1 VGLSGSYV
9 GRKVDVNLS
18 QIELTSSVI
27 YEHIGS
33 LMAFVFVFGIC
44 PMP

>member
-1 VGLSGSYV
+1 MGLSGSYV
-9 GRKVDVNLS
+9 GRKVEVVNLS

-33 LMAFVFVFGIC
+33 LMAFVFGIC